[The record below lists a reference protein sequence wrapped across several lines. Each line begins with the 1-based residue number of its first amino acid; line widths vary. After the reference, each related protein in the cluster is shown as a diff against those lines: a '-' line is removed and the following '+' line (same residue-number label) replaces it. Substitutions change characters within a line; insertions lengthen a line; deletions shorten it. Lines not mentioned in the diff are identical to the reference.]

1 EPVARGGP
9 QVRGRRHRSGGH
21 ARPADQGAADARDEA
36 RSRAG
41 TQAREHPAVSEFELP
56 EGLPPEEERAIIAAL
71 ERYFDERDPRPNPWA
86 MAGRIEAARDGV
98 LQ

>member
-1 EPVARGGP
+1 
-9 QVRGRRHRSGGH
+9 
-21 ARPADQGAADARDEA
+21 
-36 RSRAG
+36 
-41 TQAREHPAVSEFELP
+41 VSQFELP

-98 LQ
+98 LQSRKLLRTAWSTTAPFARLGTEPICGRGDSA